1 MVYTDIQIERVVSN
15 HFPATVS
22 AQVNGLG
29 GNELD
34 NAIIESIAY
43 DQSTRLFLLEK
54 EKTLSL
60 GMSPD
65 QIANLSEFLNTL
77 DYEDTETLIKL

>member
-1 MVYTDIQIERVVSN
+1 MVFLSLMMVVSN
-15 HFPATVS
+15 LFPATAS
-22 AQVNGLG
+22 AQVNGLD

-43 DQSTRLFLLEK
+43 DQSTGLFLLEK